1 VSKLAKKH
9 ATDIDFAAALQAV
22 NIPLHIIGPDERLLF
37 GNPAWERHLGLRV
50 DEVIGL
56 HINDILKNT
65 NIEYYFAIETTENGN
80 VERVLHFEE
89 KIYGSVALT
98 ALKLGKSV
106 SMFVYDPDRSE
117 TMVNSTP
124 IFKDGKIQ
132 CVLTTCLNMKR
143 SVEYREQMLEIAHQ
157 NKIITEELD
166 MYRKQYMSE
175 GLIGDSKAV
184 RELRK
189 IIEDTA
195 KTDATILITGES
207 GVGKEVLANEI
218 HRLSARGSKPLVKI
232 NCASIPA
239 TLIESELFGYERGA
253 FTGAVKSK
261 MGMFEMAHGGT
272 ILLDEIGELSKS
284 LQPKLLRVIQE
295 REILRIGGTAG
306 IPVNVRIIAATN
318 QNLSEMV
325 AKGDFRKDL
334 YYRLNLIPIRI
345 PPLRERKE
353 DIPLLSA
360 YYLRKFNTKH
370 LKNKTL
376 TEEAMEALIAHS
388 WPGNVREL
396 ENLLER
402 LVIIGNDA
410 EISSFR
416 ITSILQDVQSPG
428 LLEAENGD
436 APSSLKKM
444 VSQYEQ
450 NILQSALKSC
460 GSTYAAARALNSS
473 QGTIARKAKQ
483 YKLVW

>member
-1 VSKLAKKH
+1 VKKH
-9 ATDIDFAAALQAV
+9 AIDINFAAVLQAV

-37 GNPAWERHLGLRV
+37 GNTAWERYLDLRV

-56 HINDILKNT
+56 HINEILKNT
-65 NIEYYFAIETTENGN
+65 NIEYYFAIETNENGSI
-80 VERVLHFEE
+80 EKILHFKE
-89 KIYGSVALT
+89 KTYGSVALT
-98 ALKLGKSV
+98 ALKLGRSV
-106 SMFVYDPDRSE
+106 SMFVYDTERSE

-132 CVLTTCLNMKR
+132 CVLTTCLDMKQ
-143 SVEYREQMLEIAHQ
+143 SVEYREQMLEIAQQ
-157 NKIITEELD
+157 NEIITEELD

-175 GLIGDSKAV
+175 GLIGDSKVV

-207 GVGKEVLANEI
+207 GVGKEVLTNEI
-218 HRLSARGSKPLVKI
+218 HRLSARGNKPLVKI

-239 TLIESELFGYERGA
+239 ALIESELFGYERGA

-261 MGMFEMAHGGT
+261 VGMFEMAHGGT
-272 ILLDEIGELSKS
+272 ILLDEIGELPKS

-295 REILRIGGTAG
+295 REILRVGGTTG
-306 IPVNVRIIAATN
+306 IPVNARIIAATN

-325 AKGDFRKDL
+325 AQGDFRKDL

-353 DIPLLSA
+353 DIPLLAA

-376 TEEAMEALIAHS
+376 TEDALEVLIAHS

-402 LVIIGNDA
+402 LVIIGNDV

-416 ITSILQDVQSPG
+416 ITSIFQDVQSPG
-428 LLEAENGD
+428 PLEDENGD
-436 APSSLKKM
+436 DASSLKKL
-444 VSQYEQ
+444 VSQYER
-450 NILQSALKSC
+450 NILQSALKSH